1 MFVGLFTMNT
11 FQILTTYHT
20 EFLFGLLVTLKM
32 CLLIWGIG
40 IMLGTALGV
49 AGAKWKRACGIPSK
63 IASSLLGAIPILV
76 FLFWLHY
83 PLQSLLHWVIDPF
96 WTAVTALSI
105 VNVFLVA
112 DLIRGV
118 LNDFPAQYVMAAHI
132 CGLSH
137 RQTVLRIQL
146 PIIFRQAIPTVLLIQ
161 VSMLQASLFAS
172 LISVDEIFRV
182 AQRINSMVY
191 RPVEIY
197 TALAVLFLIICLPLH
212 GIAYWLKRHFT
223 RDLSDR

>member
-1 MFVGLFTMNT
+1 MNT
-11 FQILTTYHT
+11 FQILTTYRV
-20 EFLFGLLVTLKM
+20 EFLLGLWVTLKI
-32 CLLIWGIG
+32 CLLVWVSG

-49 AGAKWKRACGIPSK
+49 AGAKWKWVVGVPSK
-63 IASSLLGAIPILV
+63 ITSFVLGAIPILV

-83 PLQSLLHWVIDPF
+83 PLQSLLHLVIDPF
-96 WTAVTALSI
+96 YTAVAALSI
-105 VNVFLVA
+105 VNVLLVA

-118 LNDFPAQYVMAAHI
+118 LNDFPAQYLMAAQI

-137 RQTVLRIQL
+137 QQTVLKIQL
-146 PIIFRQAIPTVLLIQ
+146 PIIFRQAIPTLLLIQ

-197 TALAVLFLIICLPLH
+197 TALAVLFLMICLPLH
-212 GIAYWLKRHFT
+212 GLAYWLKIRFT